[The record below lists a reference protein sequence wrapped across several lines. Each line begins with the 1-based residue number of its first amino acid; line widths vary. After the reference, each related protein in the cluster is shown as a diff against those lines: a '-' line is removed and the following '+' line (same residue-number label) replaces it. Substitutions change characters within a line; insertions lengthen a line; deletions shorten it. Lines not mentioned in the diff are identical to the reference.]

1 MKTKHL
7 ALGIGGALGA
17 AVAWKMLS
25 RAATVDWEK
34 VADKVIHSEHSH
46 FVEIDGA
53 TVHFQEFGDA
63 ANPTLLLIHGF
74 TASAYVWKTVAPVL
88 ADEGFHVVAVDL
100 IGFGYSEKPS
110 WFDYKITSQ
119 ARMVSRFMNRLGI
132 GRATVVGSS
141 YGGAVALTL
150 ALDYAERVEKLVLVD
165 AVINDEAT
173 SHPIMRLAK
182 IPGLG
187 EVITPFLIDSKA
199 FMKMRMQNTL
209 APVNHHLIT
218 KDRIESVIRPLHA
231 KDGHNAVLRAGRNWD
246 ANRIERDAHLV
257 SQPTL
262 IIWGEEDGVIP
273 IRCGESLYSS
283 ILNSRFVV
291 LKNCG
296 HVPQE
301 EKPEIFVN
309 LVNSFCHDKK
319 GRIDT
324 AESDEM
330 RLEG

>member
-34 VADKVIHSEHSH
+34 VSDKVIHSEHSH

-100 IGFGYSEKPS
+100 IGFGYSDKPS

-119 ARMVSRFMNRLGI
+119 ARMISRFMNRLGI

-173 SHPIMRLAK
+173 NHPIMRLAK

-199 FMKMRMQNTL
+199 FMKMRMQGTL
-209 APVNHHLIT
+209 APANHQLIT
-218 KDRIESVIRPLHA
+218 KDRIESIIRPLKA

-257 SQPTL
+257 NQPTL

-273 IRCGESLYSS
+273 IHCGESLYSS

-301 EKPEIFVN
+301 EKPELFVQ